1 MYLDPGSDG
10 YLSPKVFR
18 LYEDYKDK
26 YPDTDDENFR
36 LLCCGA
42 YLFRGFCYDGEKI
55 IKILNKCL
63 QEDKVFE
70 VKELEWKG
78 YTTNNKGEKIAE
90 PMPMDWWGGKL
101 VYKKYKSN

>member
-1 MYLDPGSDG
+1 MYLDPESDG

-18 LYEDYKDK
+18 LYEDYKNK

-42 YLFRGFCYDGEKI
+42 YLFRGFCYDEKKI
-55 IKILNKCL
+55 IKILSKCL
-63 QEDKVFE
+63 QEGKVFE

-90 PMPMDWWGGKL
+90 PMPMDWWDGKL

>member
-1 MYLDPGSDG
+1 MYLDPESDG

-18 LYEDYKDK
+18 LYEDYKNK
-26 YPDTDDENFR
+26 YPDADDENFR

-42 YLFRGFCYDGEKI
+42 YLFRGFCYDEKKI

-90 PMPMDWWGGKL
+90 PMPMDWWDGKL

>member
-1 MYLDPGSDG
+1 MFLVPGSFG
-10 YLSPKVFR
+10 YYSLKVFH

-26 YPDTDDENFR
+26 YPNTDDENFR

-42 YLFRGFCYDGEKI
+42 YLFRGFCYDEKKI

-90 PMPMDWWGGKL
+90 PMPMDWWDGKL

>member
-1 MYLDPGSDG
+1 VYLDPESDG

-18 LYEDYKDK
+18 LYEDYKNT

-42 YLFRGFCYDGEKI
+42 YLFRGFCYDEKKI

-90 PMPMDWWGGKL
+90 PMPMDWWDGKL